1 MSMESCGV
9 ESTFLPY
16 HEKCLAHSSFGWH
29 RMKVFI
35 NLKEWEFQEGIKFIE
50 VVNLVREAKKDEPMI
65 KTIRENTG
73 RSNIIL
79 FVLNGRVVQPLEYE
93 SLEIKDGDNIRLIHP
108 FAGG

>member
-1 MSMESCGV
+1 MGV
-9 ESTFLPY
+9 SGG
-16 HEKCLAHSSFGWH
+16 A
-29 RMKVFI
+29 
-35 NLKEWEFQEGIKFIE
+35 KFIE

-65 KTIRENTG
+65 KTIREKTG

-79 FVLNGRVVQPLEYE
+79 FVLNGRVVQPQEYE

>member
-1 MSMESCGV
+1 MSIESCGV
-9 ESTFLPY
+9 ESTSLPY
-16 HEKCLAHSSFGWH
+16 HEKCSAHSSFGWH

-35 NLKEWEFQEGIKFIE
+35 NLKEWEFQEGTTFIE

-65 KTIRENTG
+65 KTIREKTG
-73 RSNIIL
+73 RSNIML
-79 FVLNGRVVQPLEYE
+79 FVLNGRVVQPQEYE